1 MRKRIAAMLACLV
14 AALLLLPATA
24 FADAFT
30 ITIPERDDAIVSVT
44 VDGEK
49 HEEGETFSVE
59 AGTQVSAQ
67 AMQLSSTGAMFTGWS
82 VSPEGAVELGNT
94 KIVEFSMPA
103 QDISLEPV
111 IESFEANASVD
122 ADGVLT
128 WDEPFAGYVSR
139 VEVSRQGRTVQSAW
153 ISAENGSYTLDVRQ
167 LLEERAGDDGLAE
180 GSEYTI
186 DLYYLA
192 NEAEFSPNGY
202 RGSYLGATTYEYQA
216 AKYGLF
222 VGGTEVTSANAADV
236 LGDADEGATVSY
248 DAQTN
253 TLTLDHADLTNTPES
268 PQYPLQT
275 TEPDLTIKLV
285 GENTVSSSVENYP
298 AVHIAPEQGET
309 KIVGDGAGAK
319 LTVTSGISEG
329 IRVDWSDLA
338 VQDCTVFIRTDV
350 WGGLIVSGGVLA
362 IRDAQVDVASSPDP
376 DVAQAV
382 YVLRGENGI
391 SITNSTV
398 TASNGASQANVI
410 YSDAGISI
418 DGSTVTATGT
428 ADDAYPAIYAAGNID
443 VKNGSEVT
451 AKSAGRRG
459 IFTEADMTISNN
471 SKVTASGTTNEG
483 MVVVGK
489 LKVEGSKLQA
499 STSSDDEKVPALVT
513 EQLEVI
519 ASDVTLEGGLG
530 LWEFYG
536 GSADNAS
543 FLIEPAAGKLAEF
556 KVDPVNRDGSAADH
570 FNERDATHVSPYD
583 RATELNE
590 TEMNWLGAYRYVHI
604 GEHVHAGGTATCVAP
619 AVCDDCGRE
628 YGAAD
633 PDAHSFTAYTSNN
646 DATCT
651 EDGTE
656 TAACDNGCGATDTRV
671 VQGSALGH
679 DPELVGAKPATCT
692 DAGYSGDEVCKRCG
706 ELLKQGAAIPA
717 LGHTLEN
724 GVCTVCGEKDPDY
737 VAPEEPDGPDGQDP
751 EQPAG
756 PAADDDAAIP
766 ATGDMSA
773 LVSAAPV
780 LVGGLALAVGAAMRR
795 RR

>member
-1 MRKRIAAMLACLV
+1 MRKRIAAILMCLV

-44 VDGEK
+44 VDGAK

-111 IESFEANASVD
+111 IQSFEANASVD

-202 RGSYLGATTYEYQA
+202 RGSYLGAATYEYQA

-309 KIVGDGAGAK
+309 KIVGDGAGAR
-319 LTVTSGISEG
+319 LTVTSSTSEG
-329 IRVDWSDLA
+329 IRVDWSDLS
-338 VQDCTVFIRTDV
+338 VQDCTVSVRTEA
-350 WGGLIVSGGVLA
+350 WGGLLVSGGVLA

-410 YSDAGISI
+410 YSGAGIFI

-428 ADDAYPAIYAAGNID
+428 AADAYPALYAAGNID

-451 AKSAGRRG
+451 AESTGKRG
-459 IFTEADMTISNN
+459 IFTDADMTVTDST
-471 SKVTASGTTNEG
+471 VTATGTTDEG
-483 MVVVGK
+483 MIVVGA
-489 LKVEGSKLQA
+489 LTLSEGA
-499 STSSDDEKVPALVT
+499 NVTARTESDNGATLALVT
-513 EQLEVI
+513 KNLSIDDSELT
-519 ASDVTLEGGLG
+519 ARGGLDLFNWYDPDDTSRSLSIVPANGG
-530 LWEFYG
+530 LMEV
-536 GSADNAS
+536 
-543 FLIEPAAGKLAEF
+543 
-556 KVDPVNRDGSAADH
+556 KVDGQNRDGSTAIH
-570 FNERDATHVSPYD
+570 FREEGANSPYD
-583 RATELNE
+583 ARSEL
-590 TEMNWLGAYRYVHI
+590 TDAQINWLGAYRYVHI
-604 GEHVHAGGTATCVAP
+604 GEHVHAGGAATCVTP

-628 YGAAD
+628 YGTVD
-633 PDAHSFTAYTSNN
+633 PEAHSFTHYTSNN

-656 TAACDNGCGATDTRV
+656 TAVCDNGCGATDTRV
-671 VQGSALGH
+671 AKGSATGH
-679 DPELVGAKPATCT
+679 SFVDGF
-692 DAGYSGDEVCKRCG
+692 
-706 ELLKQGAAIPA
+706 
-717 LGHTLEN
+717 
-724 GVCTVCGEKDPDY
+724 CTVCGAKDPGSDQP
-737 VAPEEPDGPDGQDP
+737 VDPGAP
-751 EQPAG
+751 EQPG
-756 PAADDDAAIP
+756 GADESDSPIP
-766 ATGDMSA
+766 ATGD
-773 LVSAAPV
+773 VSS
-780 LVGGLALAVGAAMRR
+780 LLAVASVFIGGSAVAAGVFMRR
-795 RR
+795 KR